1 MFENI
6 NWLAVAASVAAM
18 MFLGYAWYSMK
29 LFGRPWMMLIGK
41 QEADLKAGAGKAI
54 GGMLVMAAIQVITFA
69 YLFDALGYAYESIN
83 GLTLAAWISF
93 GLLLPV
99 MMSGVLFEQRPP
111 KLFWITWGYQF
122 VGMAIVG
129 LIISAWPA

>member
-1 MFENI
+1 MFDNI
-6 NWLAVAASVAAM
+6 NWLAVLVSVVAM
-18 MFLGYAWYSMK
+18 MILGYAWYSMK
-29 LFGRPWMMLIGK
+29 MFGRSWMMLIGK

-54 GGMLVMAAIQVITFA
+54 GGMIVMAAIQAITFA
-69 YLFDALGYAYESIN
+69 YLFEAIGYTYDIAN
-83 GLTLAAWISF
+83 GLTLAAWISV

-122 VGMAIVG
+122 VSMAIVG
-129 LIISAWPA
+129 MIIGAWPA